1 MPDQNPPLQQS
12 IFPTRDS
19 VEDVVSEALA
29 QLPITSKNQMRALLS
44 IHQNTVISELEKH
57 SPLINHLRVE
67 NSILDGACGF
77 WKDTAYELGYTE

>member
-1 MPDQNPPLQQS
+1 MPDQNPPVQQS

-19 VEDVVSEALA
+19 IEDVVSEALA

-44 IHQNTVISELEKH
+44 IHQNTVISELERH
-57 SPLINHLRVE
+57 SPLINHLRAE
-67 NSILDGACGF
+67 DPILDNACDF